1 MSDPS
6 PPPDAA
12 EIMAVVHEAVGG
24 LELEPSEKREI
35 WRFTQHE
42 LPYLRSQRTS
52 YFILGSYRDPYLRR
66 LRAVQNELTK
76 QLGAYPFIMGD
87 LLELPT
93 DRLNTFDIMFSLLAT
108 YSDYIVG
115 IFEKESG
122 GEAPELGEIDDLPY
136 FDKSY
141 VFPRDYAW
149 VTDANLESPQH
160 VIQAALELAF
170 TDELSEDEIHSKIG
184 SLVDRAHDAG
194 IDITAAEVW
203 NVVEKRVDEAAEP
216 ATYSWVHLN
225 KFRKFEL
232 HDRCFPW
239 TTEEELR
246 TAVDE
251 LPSPT
256 PRPEWEASGE
266 Q

>member
-1 MSDPS
+1 MT
-6 PPPDAA
+6 
-12 EIMAVVHEAVGG
+12 VVHEAVGG
-24 LELEPSEKREI
+24 IELEPAEKQEI
-35 WRFTQHE
+35 WRFTRRE
-42 LPYLRSQRTS
+42 LPYLWSQRTS
-52 YFILGSYRDPYLRR
+52 YFILGSYREPYLRR

-76 QLGAYPFIMGD
+76 QIGAYPFLMGD

-93 DRLNTFDIMFSLLAT
+93 DRLNTFDIMFSLLGT

-115 IFEKESG
+115 VFEKESG
-122 GEAPELGEIDDLPY
+122 GEAPELGEIDDPPY

-149 VTDANLESPQH
+149 VTDTNIESKQH
-160 VIQAALELAF
+160 VIQAAVEIAF
-170 TDELSEDEIHSKIG
+170 ADDLSEAAVQSKIT
-184 SLVDRAHDAG
+184 SLVDRAQNSGLDIDTQAVWDA
-194 IDITAAEVW
+194 IDDRTETG
-203 NVVEKRVDEAAEP
+203 EEP

-232 HDRCFPW
+232 NERCLPW
-239 TTEEELR
+239 TTEDELR
-246 TAVDE
+246 ATTDE

-256 PRPEWEASGE
+256 PRPEWETEDE